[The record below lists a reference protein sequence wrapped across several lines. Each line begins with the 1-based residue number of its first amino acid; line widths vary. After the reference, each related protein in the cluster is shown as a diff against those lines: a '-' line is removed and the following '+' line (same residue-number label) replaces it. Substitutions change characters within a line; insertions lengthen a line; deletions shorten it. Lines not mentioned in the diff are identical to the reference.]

1 MALGACQLEEGAVVG
16 LPRAL
21 LFYELYPFW
30 KALFEKLGLR
40 IAVSGP
46 TSRDVIEAGIREA
59 ADEACLPVKAF
70 YGHVMALRGKVDTVF
85 LPRLVSLKGGTYTC
99 PKLLGLPD
107 MIRHNVG
114 RLPRV
119 IIAEVDETKPG
130 KGLMAAGLSL
140 ARRLGRAPGR
150 ARAASAAALEALG
163 VFRAGIWSG
172 RPFEE
177 AAGWLGPRDSGVGSG
192 GEGAAGRDGSHIE
205 PREVARAAEPVR
217 VGLVGHAYNLF
228 DPGVNLDLPRKL
240 ARLGCGM
247 VTSEA
252 LTEKQVEAESST
264 RPKEIFW
271 SSGRRVLAAATHFRR
286 GKEVDGIIHVV
297 SFGCGPDSM
306 IGEIAERETR
316 RTSDLPYM
324 LLTIDEHTAEA
335 GLVTRLE
342 AFVDMLERRR
352 ARGLGPAGSGRE
364 GAAGPAMT
372 AAVDRGENSA

>member
-1 MALGACQLEEGAVVG
+1 LPQASFDLEDGAVVG

-30 KALFEKLGLR
+30 KALFEGLGLKV
-40 IAVSGP
+40 AVSGP

-70 YGHVMALRGKVDTVF
+70 YGHVMALRGKVDAVF
-85 LPRLVSLKGGTYTC
+85 LPRLVSLKEGTYTC

-114 RLPRV
+114 RLPRAIV
-119 IIAEVDETKPG
+119 ADVDETQPG
-130 KGLMAAGLSL
+130 KGLLAVGVSL
-140 ARRLGRAPGR
+140 ARRLGRAPAR
-150 ARAASAAALEALG
+150 ARAAAAAALAALG
-163 VFRAGIWSG
+163 TFRARLWSG

-177 AAGWLGPRDSGVGSG
+177 AAGWSVRDASNLGP
-192 GEGAAGRDGSHIE
+192 DG
-205 PREVARAAEPVR
+205 VARAADRVR

-228 DPGVNLDLPRKL
+228 DQGVNLGLPRKL
-240 ARLGCGM
+240 AALGCYL
-247 VTSEA
+247 VTSET
-252 LTEKQVEAESST
+252 LSEGQVKAESSAL
-264 RPKEIFW
+264 PKEIFW
-271 SSGRRVLAAATHFRR
+271 SSGRRVLAAATRFRR
-286 GKEVDGIIHVV
+286 EREVDGIIHIV

-324 LLTIDEHTAEA
+324 LLTLDEHTAEA
-335 GLVTRLE
+335 GLGTRLE

-352 ARGLGPAGSGRE
+352 RAAAVAGDGRE
-364 GAAGPAMT
+364 VT
-372 AAVDRGENSA
+372 A